1 MCMNRPE
8 YDINRP
14 RCLTSW
20 PEVVAGGAG
29 AGGGATTPLS
39 GRVLPYPE
47 MRSQAYR
54 SSLPECRRRG
64 GRLRSFSLRS
74 A

>member
-1 MCMNRPE
+1 MYTNRPE

-14 RCLTSW
+14 KQ
-20 PEVVAGGAG
+20 EEAAGTG

-39 GRVLPYPE
+39 GRVLLFPE

-54 SSLPECRRRG
+54 SSLPECWRRG
-64 GRLRSFSLRS
+64 DRLRSFSLLS

>member
-1 MCMNRPE
+1 MCTNRPE

-14 RCLTSW
+14 GQK
-20 PEVVAGGAG
+20 EGGR

-39 GRVLPYPE
+39 GQVLLFPE
-47 MRSQAYR
+47 MRIPVYR